1 MTDFALRSLN
11 EARQTARKLSSVWI
25 LIILIPLGVVL
36 LDPTR
41 FTSVMA
47 IAARAFGGTL
57 PYIVL
62 AVLLIAYLKASGAES
77 IIARAFSGH
86 QSRMIVMA
94 ALFGGLAPFCSCEVI
109 PFIAGLLAVGVPLA
123 PVMAFWLSSPMIDP
137 PTLLITAAALGWKF
151 AIAKG
156 FAAIALGL
164 MGGFAA
170 HALRHGKA
178 LSAPLRPREG
188 GGCSSC
194 CGDSPFKGE
203 TVWKFW
209 RESARNVIFRR
220 EMIANMLFLL
230 KWLILAYLLEALLIT
245 YVPAELIGSIVGGDG
260 LWPII
265 VSAFIG
271 APAYLNSY
279 VAPPLV
285 AGLMQQG
292 MSSGAAMAFMIA
304 GGVSSIPAMAAVWAL
319 VNRKV
324 FAVYLSFGIGGA
336 IVIGA
341 MFSLIS

>member
-1 MTDFALRSLN
+1 MTTLVLKNLTDIWKSVHHI
-11 EARQTARKLSSVWI
+11 SSVWA
-25 LIILIPLGVVL
+25 LIIAIPLAVL
-36 LDPTR
+36 VLDPER
-41 FTSVMA
+41 LNSVIF

-62 AVLLIAYLKASGAES
+62 AVMLIAYLKASGAEAV
-77 IIARAFSGH
+77 IAKAFAGNET
-86 QSRMIVMA
+86 RMIILA
-94 ALFGGLAPFCSCEVI
+94 ALFGGLAPLCSCEVI

-151 AIAKG
+151 AIAKAV
-156 FAAIALGL
+156 AAITLGL

-170 HALRHGKA
+170 RTLLKGKTFA
-178 LSAPLRPREG
+178 NPLRPRSG

-194 CGDSPFKGE
+194 CGTPFKG
-203 TVWKFW
+203 TPVWKFW
-209 RESARNVIFRR
+209 GENKRVITFRQ
-220 EMIANMLFLL
+220 EMIANALFLL

-245 YVPAELIGSIVGGDG
+245 YVPARLIGSAVGGTG

-285 AGLMQQG
+285 AGLMEQG
-292 MSSGAAMAFMIA
+292 MSAGAAMSFMIA

-319 VNRKV
+319 VIPRV
-324 FAVYLSFGIGGA
+324 FAVYLGFGIGGA
-336 IVIGA
+336 ILIGA
-341 MFSLIS
+341 VFGLLN